1 MRKAVFCVCTVV
13 EHGDGDVQLFVCVRV
28 CVCVCVSLYSAVWI
42 SATPAPRV
50 ATVPASAPT
59 SSIPPR
65 ATPTTSWRVKRPR
78 HPGIQRSTQSSTTR
92 WLRVRWSID
101 PAAPICPYVPRGP
114 VTRRRSGH
122 FACPWSLRTRAKF
135 ARRDVGGA
143 RARPSGA
150 TWEARRAASSAK
162 NPAPLIARTR
172 PPSRAIPPVPSRR
185 RRPRTSLPWCLRFP
199 RWLIRWAHRRR
210 VTWQSSPPRARRFAR
225 LSRPPCSSERCA
237 KTR

>member
-1 MRKAVFCVCTVV
+1 MVTVMMI
-13 EHGDGDVQLFVCVRV
+13 QLFVCV

-50 ATVPASAPT
+50 ARVPASAPT

-65 ATPTTSWRVKRPR
+65 ATTTTSSRVKRPR
-78 HPGIQRSTQSSTTR
+78 HPGIQRSTLSSTTR

-101 PAAPICPYVPRGP
+101 PVGPICPYVPLGL

-122 FACPWSLRTRAKF
+122 FACPWSLRTRATF
-135 ARRDVGGA
+135 ARRDVDGA

-150 TWEARRAASSAK
+150 TWESSRAAK

-172 PPSRAIPPVPSRR
+172 PPSRATPPVPRR
-185 RRPRTSLPWCLRFP
+185 RRPRTSLPWCPWFP
-199 RWLIRWAHRRR
+199 RWLIRCAHRRR

-225 LSRPPCSSERCA
+225 LERPPCSSGRCA

>member
-50 ATVPASAPT
+50 ARVPSSAPT

-92 WLRVRWSID
+92 WLRARWSID
-101 PAAPICPYVPRGP
+101 PAAPICPYVPREP

-122 FACPWSLRTRAKF
+122 FACPWSLRTRATF

-150 TWEARRAASSAK
+150 TWESSRAASSAK

-225 LSRPPCSSERCA
+225 LSRPPCSSGRCA

>member
-1 MRKAVFCVCTVV
+1 M
-13 EHGDGDVQLFVCVRV
+13 DGDDTALR
-28 CVCVCVSLYSAVWI
+28 VCVSLYSAVWI

-50 ATVPASAPT
+50 ARVPASAPT

-92 WLRVRWSID
+92 WLRARWSID
-101 PAAPICPYVPRGP
+101 PAAPICPYVPREP

-122 FACPWSLRTRAKF
+122 FACPWSLRTRATF

-150 TWEARRAASSAK
+150 TWESSRAASSAK

-172 PPSRAIPPVPSRR
+172 SRPPSRATPHVPRR
-185 RRPRTSLPWCLRFP
+185 RRPRTSLPWCPWFP
-199 RWLIRWAHRRR
+199 PWLIRWAHRRR

-225 LSRPPCSSERCA
+225 LERPPCSSERCA

>member
-1 MRKAVFCVCTVV
+1 M
-13 EHGDGDVQLFVCVRV
+13 DGDDTALR
-28 CVCVCVSLYSAVWI
+28 VCVSLYSAVWI

-50 ATVPASAPT
+50 ARVPASAPT

-92 WLRVRWSID
+92 WLRARWSID
-101 PAAPICPYVPRGP
+101 PAAPICPYVPREP

-122 FACPWSLRTRAKF
+122 FACPWSLRTRATF

-150 TWEARRAASSAK
+150 TWESSRAAK

-172 PPSRAIPPVPSRR
+172 PPSRATPPVPSR
-185 RRPRTSLPWCLRFP
+185 RRPRTSLPWCPWFP
-199 RWLIRWAHRRR
+199 PWLIRWAHRRR

-225 LSRPPCSSERCA
+225 LERPPCSSERCA

>member
-1 MRKAVFCVCTVV
+1 MRKAVFCVCAVV
-13 EHGDGDVQLFVCVRV
+13 EHGDGDDTALRVCA

-50 ATVPASAPT
+50 ARVPASAPT

-65 ATPTTSWRVKRPR
+65 ATPTTSSRVKRPR

-92 WLRVRWSID
+92 WLRARWSID
-101 PAAPICPYVPRGP
+101 PVGPICPYVPREP

-122 FACPWSLRTRAKF
+122 FACPWSLRTRATF

-150 TWEARRAASSAK
+150 TWESSRAASSAK

-225 LSRPPCSSERCA
+225 LERPPCSSERCA

>member
-1 MRKAVFCVCTVV
+1 MVTVMMI
-13 EHGDGDVQLFVCVRV
+13 QLFMCVRV

-50 ATVPASAPT
+50 ARVPASAPT

-78 HPGIQRSTQSSTTR
+78 HPEIQRSTQSSTTR

-101 PAAPICPYVPRGP
+101 PAAPICPYVPREP

-122 FACPWSLRTRAKF
+122 FACPWSLRTRATF

-150 TWEARRAASSAK
+150 TCESSRAAAAAK

-172 PPSRAIPPVPSRR
+172 SRPPSRAIPHVPRR
-185 RRPRTSLPWCLRFP
+185 RRPRTSIPWCPWFP

-225 LSRPPCSSERCA
+225 LERPPCSSERCA

>member
-1 MRKAVFCVCTVV
+1 MRKAVFCVCAVV
-13 EHGDGDVQLFVCVRV
+13 EHGDGGDDTALRV

-50 ATVPASAPT
+50 ARVPASAPT

-92 WLRVRWSID
+92 WLRARWSID
-101 PAAPICPYVPRGP
+101 PGGPICPYVFQGL

-122 FACPWSLRTRAKF
+122 FACPWSLRTRATF

-150 TWEARRAASSAK
+150 TWESSRAAK

-172 PPSRAIPPVPSRR
+172 PPSRATPPVPSRR
-185 RRPRTSLPWCLRFP
+185 RRPRTSLPWCPWFP
-199 RWLIRWAHRRR
+199 PWLIRWAHRRR

-225 LSRPPCSSERCA
+225 LSRPPCSSGRCA

>member
-13 EHGDGDVQLFVCVRV
+13 EHGDGDVQLF
-28 CVCVCVSLYSAVWI
+28 VCVSLYSAVWI

-65 ATPTTSWRVKRPR
+65 ATPTTSWRVKRQR
-78 HPGIQRSTQSSTTR
+78 HPEIQRSTQSSTTR

-101 PAAPICPYVPRGP
+101 PAAPICPYVPRGL

-122 FACPWSLRTRAKF
+122 FACPWSLRTRATF

-150 TWEARRAASSAK
+150 TWASSEK

-172 PPSRAIPPVPSRR
+172 PPSRATPPVPRR
-185 RRPRTSLPWCLRFP
+185 RRPRTSLPCVWH
-199 RWLIRWAHRRR
+199 RWAHRRR

>member
-1 MRKAVFCVCTVV
+1 MVTVMMI
-13 EHGDGDVQLFVCVRV
+13 QLFVCV

-50 ATVPASAPT
+50 ARVPASAPT

-65 ATPTTSWRVKRPR
+65 ATTTTSSRVKRPR
-78 HPGIQRSTQSSTTR
+78 HPGIQRSTLSSTTR

-101 PAAPICPYVPRGP
+101 PVGPICPYVPLGL

-122 FACPWSLRTRAKF
+122 FACPWSLRTRATF
-135 ARRDVGGA
+135 ARRDVDGA

-150 TWEARRAASSAK
+150 TWESSRAAK

-172 PPSRAIPPVPSRR
+172 PPSRATPPVPRR
-185 RRPRTSLPWCLRFP
+185 RRPRTSLPCVWFP
-199 RWLIRWAHRRR
+199 PWLIRCAHRRR
-210 VTWQSSPPRARRFAR
+210 VTWQSLAPRARRFAR
-225 LSRPPCSSERCA
+225 LERPPCSSERCA

>member
-1 MRKAVFCVCTVV
+1 MVTVMYSSS
-13 EHGDGDVQLFVCVRV
+13 CV

-50 ATVPASAPT
+50 ARVPASAPT

-65 ATPTTSWRVKRPR
+65 ATPTTSSRVKRPR

-92 WLRVRWSID
+92 WLRARWSID
-101 PAAPICPYVPRGP
+101 PVGPICPYVPREP

-122 FACPWSLRTRAKF
+122 FACPWSLRTRATF

-150 TWEARRAASSAK
+150 TWESSRAASSAK
-162 NPAPLIARTR
+162 NPAPCLIARTR
-172 PPSRAIPPVPSRR
+172 PPSRATPHVPSR
-185 RRPRTSLPWCLRFP
+185 RRPRTSLPWCPWFP

-225 LSRPPCSSERCA
+225 LERPPCSSERCA

>member
-1 MRKAVFCVCTVV
+1 M
-13 EHGDGDVQLFVCVRV
+13 DGDDTALR
-28 CVCVCVSLYSAVWI
+28 VCVSLYSAVWI

-50 ATVPASAPT
+50 ARVPASAPT

-92 WLRVRWSID
+92 RLRVRWSID
-101 PAAPICPYVPRGP
+101 PAGPICPYVPREP

-122 FACPWSLRTRAKF
+122 FACPWSLRTRATF

-150 TWEARRAASSAK
+150 TWESSRAVK

-172 PPSRAIPPVPSRR
+172 PPSRATPRVPSRR
-185 RRPRTSLPWCLRFP
+185 RPRTNLPWCPWFP
-199 RWLIRWAHRRR
+199 PWLIRWAHRRR
-210 VTWQSSPPRARRFAR
+210 LTWQSSAPRARRFAR
-225 LSRPPCSSERCA
+225 LERPPCSSERCA

>member
-13 EHGDGDVQLFVCVRV
+13 EHGDGDDDTALRVCVCV

-50 ATVPASAPT
+50 ARVPASAPT

-65 ATPTTSWRVKRPR
+65 ATPTTSWRVKRQR
-78 HPGIQRSTQSSTTR
+78 HPEIQRSTQSSTTR

-101 PAAPICPYVPRGP
+101 PAASICPYVPRGI

-122 FACPWSLRTRAKF
+122 FACPWSLRTRATF

-150 TWEARRAASSAK
+150 TWESSRAASSAK
-162 NPAPLIARTR
+162 KPRAAPERKS
-172 PPSRAIPPVPSRR
+172 SRVPKRR
-185 RRPRTSLPWCLRFP
+185 
-199 RWLIRWAHRRR
+199 AE
-210 VTWQSSPPRARRFAR
+210 SPPPPPGGLRGSHGIRAAAAARRLSETLANAPKRARSAR
-225 LSRPPCSSERCA
+225 
-237 KTR
+237 

>member
-1 MRKAVFCVCTVV
+1 MRKAVLCVCTVV
-13 EHGDGDVQLFVCVRV
+13 EHGDGDVQLFVCV

-50 ATVPASAPT
+50 ARVPASAPT

-92 WLRVRWSID
+92 WFDVRWSID
-101 PAAPICPYVPRGP
+101 PAAPICPYVPRGL
-114 VTRRRSGH
+114 VTRRSGH
-122 FACPWSLRTRAKF
+122 FACPWSLRTRATF
-135 ARRDVGGA
+135 ARRDVDEA

-150 TWEARRAASSAK
+150 TWASSWAASSAK

-172 PPSRAIPPVPSRR
+172 PPSRATPPVPRR
-185 RRPRTSLPWCLRFP
+185 RRPRTSLPCVWH
-199 RWLIRWAHRRR
+199 RWAHRRR

-225 LSRPPCSSERCA
+225 LERPPCSSERCA